1 MGSASVTPK
10 QKKRVKHTKN
20 KYLKPGA
27 LAQIRYSRSTSRD
40 IGKKRILLNVEK
52 DELEI
57 SPQADVVFESTT
69 PIMSPIRLNFE
80 PFSGIKGLILP
91 RTPKTPQAAECDDH
105 SRLESL
111 PLDLL
116 VWN

>member
-1 MGSASVTPK
+1 MGTGSVTVK

-40 IGKKRILLNVEK
+40 IGKKRILLNVDK
-52 DELEI
+52 DEL
-57 SPQADVVFESTT
+57 PQEEVAFENTE
-69 PIMSPIRLNFE
+69 PMMSPKRLNFE
-80 PFSGIKGLILP
+80 PFSGTKGQVMPI
-91 RTPKTPQAAECDDH
+91 TPKTPQSDELSDGH

-111 PLDLL
+111 PLELL
-116 VWN
+116 VWK